1 MGDAVAVPVTRYLA
15 EKLLYPLAKL
25 ITERGFDANR

>member
-15 EKLLYPLAKL
+15 EKLLFPLAEL
-25 ITERGFDANR
+25 IKERGY